1 MLERDAIFFE
11 VETGGPVEVS
21 VRGQRF
27 VIKPGAQTRV
37 PLEHQGEELPSLKGR
52 HPVTGVRRGDGSV
65 ITANVPEAHDQDP
78 VAAD

>member
-1 MLERDAIFFE
+1 M
-11 VETGGPVEVS
+11 
-21 VRGQRF
+21 
-27 VIKPGAQTRV
+27 IKPGAQTRV